1 MILTINELIKYVA
14 EDGRI
19 ERIVWIDEGNMIAF
33 SIDIFSTNA
42 LPQLRK
48 VRDILEGIDD
58 ESIVKVEEDPYYRII
73 NEASLEKKNIIIR
86 DKAWELIKT
95 IALSKNEPDV
105 FYGERRGHLIKQA
118 MDEFKVSKNM
128 VYKYLRR
135 YWQRGK
141 VRDALLPDYE
151 KSGGKGKEKAAGSI
165 KRGRPRKNEKLIGSG
180 INVDEAS
187 KKIFRVAINRY
198 YHTKNENTLQT
209 AYDFMVKDFYTEDYR
224 FENGIKKAIVIDSN
238 QIPTFDQFKYWY
250 EKENNIKKKLISR
263 KGDKKFHLNNRAIT
277 GRSDANII
285 GPGSK
290 YQIDATV
297 ADVYLVSRHNRDWII
312 GRPVIYLVIDVFTR
326 MVTGLYVGLEGPS
339 WIGAMMALANA
350 ASDKVQFCKEYGK
363 NITAADWPCNHIP
376 EAILGDRGE
385 MESKQVDTLINS
397 LHVRIENTP
406 PYRADLKG
414 IVEQHFHT
422 LDAKVKP
429 LVPGHINI
437 DFRERGG
444 KDYRLDAKLD
454 IQQFTYIIICCI
466 LAHNNNHWMD
476 NYIRTDDMIADDVD
490 PIPLELWKWGIT
502 HRSGILRS
510 FPEDI
515 VKLNLMPTD
524 SASITEKGIKYK
536 KMYYSCN
543 KAIEELWFETAR
555 NKESLKKDISC
566 DPRNM
571 NFIYIRTDE
580 GRGFEKCYLLDDRK
594 YSNKT
599 LEEIQYLEE
608 YESLEKAL
616 NSGEQLQSRIDL
628 ISEIENT
635 VNEAEQMAKQQNQDI
650 SKAQRIKGIRDN
662 RKAEKERNREKEAFE
677 LDKNITAEDDFVNI
691 SFDDENDYEEAY
703 KGVEYLKRKQRERLN
718 EKEQ

>member
-1 MILTINELIKYVA
+1 MILTINELIKFV

-19 ERIVWIDEGNMIAF
+19 ERILWIDEGNIIAF
-33 SIDIFSTNA
+33 LIDIYSANA
-42 LPQLRK
+42 LPLLRR
-48 VRDILEGIDD
+48 VSDIREGFAD
-58 ESIVKVEEDPYYRII
+58 ESIVKVEEDPCYRII
-73 NEASLEKKNIIIR
+73 NEASLMNKNIIIR
-86 DKAWELIKT
+86 DKAWEIIKM
-95 IALSKNEPDV
+95 IALSMNEPDI
-105 FYGERRGHLIKQA
+105 FYGERRGLLIKQA
-118 MDEFKVSKNM
+118 MDEFKISKNM

-151 KSGGKGKEKAAGSI
+151 KSGGKGKEKSAGSI
-165 KRGRPRKNEKLIGSG
+165 KRGRPRKNENSIGRG
-180 INVDEAS
+180 INVDEDS
-187 KKIFRVAINRY
+187 KKVFRVAINRY

-209 AYDFMVKDFYTEDYR
+209 AYDFMVKDFFTEDYR
-224 FENGIKKAIVIDSN
+224 FEDGIKRAIVVDPN
-238 QIPTFDQFKYWY
+238 QIPTFDQFRYWY
-250 EKENNIKKKLISR
+250 EKENNIKKKLSTR
-263 KGDKKFHLNNRAIT
+263 KGDKKYQLNHRAVT
-277 GRSDANII
+277 GRSDTNTI

-297 ADVYLVSRHNRDWII
+297 ADVYLVSRYNRDWII
-312 GRPVIYLVIDVFTR
+312 GRPVIYLVIDVFSR

-350 ASDKVQFCKEYGK
+350 ASDKVQYCKEYGK
-363 NITAADWPCNHIP
+363 NITAAEWPCNHIP

-406 PYRADLKG
+406 PYRGDLKG

-444 KDYRLDAKLD
+444 QDYRLDAKLD
-454 IQQFTYIIICCI
+454 IQQFTYIIISCI
-466 LAHNNNHWMD
+466 LAHNNSHWLD
-476 NYIRTDDMIADDVD
+476 YYTRTEDMIADDVE

-524 SASITEKGIKYK
+524 SASVTEKGIKYK

-555 NKESLKKDISC
+555 NKEGFKKAISY

-571 NFIYIRTDE
+571 NSIYIRTDE
-580 GRGFEKCYLLDDRK
+580 GRGFEKCDLLDDRK
-594 YSNKT
+594 YLNKS
-599 LEEIQYLEE
+599 LDEIQYLTE
-608 YESLEKAL
+608 YEQLEKEL
-616 NSGEQLQSRIDL
+616 SSGEQLQGRIDL
-628 ISEIENT
+628 ISEIET
-635 VNEAEQMAKQQNQDI
+635 KVNEAEQMARQRNPDI

-662 RKAEKERNREKEAFE
+662 RKSEKERNRENEAFV
-677 LDKNITAEDDFVNI
+677 LGSVQNQSIDIIDLSAGEDDFEV
-691 SFDDENDYEEAY
+691 EEL

-718 EKEQ
+718 GEGC